1 MWTSFFA
8 HCKFWGVKLQ
18 HSSEWFLPLH
28 TWFSSRRSLWCRL
41 CNETNPI
48 FKLPSF
54 FWSFCLPY
62 CLPFVVTWLSG
73 SCQAPWTATMLLCT
87 WPRGHSHDCQSH
99 HVTVSLIFYLPFT
112 LLTTY
117 SQLLLCYSAL
127 PLTSILTPQCSLHFS
142 LVCHLYLLLHSL
154 YYDSLP
160 YQSFSPHDLL
170 SYQTTLATNL
180 TTLAIL
186 FSPYTL
192 ITFTSCITHLYD

>member
-1 MWTSFFA
+1 MSSFNIQ
-8 HCKFWGVKLQ
+8 V
-18 HSSEWFLPLH
+18 
-28 TWFSSRRSLWCRL
+28 
-41 CNETNPI
+41 ND
-48 FKLPSF
+48 F
-54 FWSFCLPY
+54 F
-62 CLPFVVTWLSG
+62 
-73 SCQAPWTATMLLCT
+73 LCT
-87 WPRGHSHDCQSH
+87 LGFHPGDHCGADYVMKPTPYSNSPHFSDHFAYHIAFPLLSHDCQA
-99 HVTVSLIFYLPFT
+99 HVRLLEQPPCSCAHDQEVIHMIVSLIFYLPFT